1 MQRDPSCLFCK
12 IVSVDLPAAVVYES
26 TSILAFLDVA
36 PLAEGHLL
44 IIPRDHF
51 DTFSEMPPNEAS
63 QLANAIP
70 LLGRTLLQVT
80 KAEGFNVLINNGSAA
95 GQVVKHVHVH
105 VIPRRT
111 GDQLGFRWNA
121 GTYPPGRA
129 EELASAYQRA
139 LRHLLG

>member
-1 MQRDPSCLFCK
+1 MQRDPSCIFCK
-12 IVSVDLPAAVVYES
+12 IVSVDVPAAVVYES
-26 TSILAFLDVA
+26 ASILAFLDVA

-51 DTFSEMPPNEAS
+51 GTFSEMPSNEAS

-70 LLGRTLLQVT
+70 LLGRALLEVS

-95 GQVVKHVHVH
+95 GQVVQHVHVH
-105 VIPRRT
+105 MIPRRA

-121 GTYPPGRA
+121 GTYPKGRA
-129 EELASAYQRA
+129 DELAVAYQHA
-139 LRHLLG
+139 LRRLVG